1 MKVVDLRSDT
11 VTRPTPSMRRAMAE
25 AEVGDDVFG
34 DDPTV
39 QLLEE
44 ETAAVL
50 GKEAA
55 LFVPS
60 GTMANQIAI
69 SLLGGPGTEILVEE
83 GAHLLNYEG
92 GGAAAL
98 WGITLRTVAGNRGVI
113 PVERIHAG
121 VHPVD
126 PHFAPLVGVAVENTH
141 NRAGG
146 AVWPTGDLEAVY
158 GAAREARLPV
168 HLDGARLW
176 NAAVATGWSPDRLA
190 AGAETVSVCFSKGLG
205 APVGSAVA
213 SSRERIARARFHRK
227 RLGGGMRQVGI
238 LAAGASHAL
247 RHHRERLAEDHLRA
261 ARLGDALR
269 DLPPVEVLPVETNIV
284 IAELAG
290 TGRRPEE
297 VLKSLEKEGVLAVG
311 FGSRIR
317 FVTHLDIDDGMV
329 ARAAEVLRGVLGGRA

>member
-1 MKVVDLRSDT
+1 MNVVDLRSDT
-11 VTRPTPSMRRAMAE
+11 VTRPTPAMRRAMAD

-39 QLLEE
+39 QRLEE

-69 SLLGGPGTEILVEE
+69 SLVAGPGEEVLVEE
-83 GAHLLNYEG
+83 GSHLFNYEG
-92 GGAAAL
+92 GAAAAL
-98 WGITLRTVAGNRGVI
+98 WGITLRPTAGDRGVI
-113 PVERIHAG
+113 APERVRGG

-126 PHFAPLVGVAVENTH
+126 PHFAPLVALAVENTH

-146 AVWPTGDLEAVY
+146 AVWPVEALAAE
-158 GAAREARLPV
+158 AARGAELAC

-176 NAAVATGWSPDRLA
+176 NAAAATGLEPAQLA
-190 AGAETVSVCFSKGLG
+190 SGADTVSVCFSKGLG

-213 SSRERIARARFHRK
+213 STAARIERARFHRK

-238 LAAGASHAL
+238 IAAGALHAL
-247 RHHRERLAEDHLRA
+247 HDHRERLPEDHARA
-261 ARLGDALR
+261 ARIADALR
-269 DLPPVEVLPVETNIV
+269 DLPGVEVLPVETNIV

-290 TGRRPEE
+290 TGRPPAS
-297 VLKSLEKEGVLAVG
+297 VLEALEAKGVLAVG

-317 FVTHLDIDDGMV
+317 LVTHLDVDDDMV
-329 ARAAEVLRGVLGGRA
+329 ARATGVLRDVLGSS